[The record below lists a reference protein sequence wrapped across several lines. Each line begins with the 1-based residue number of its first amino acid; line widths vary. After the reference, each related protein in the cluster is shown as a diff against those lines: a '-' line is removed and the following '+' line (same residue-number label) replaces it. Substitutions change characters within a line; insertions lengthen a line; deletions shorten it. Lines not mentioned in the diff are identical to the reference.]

1 MVWKGVFYEKL
12 ISGLLVGLFCFLIPE
27 KTSAA
32 SVTCNFL
39 SGTTYSKS
47 GEWVGASDDF
57 IAIMQLFGTEGLKL
71 KLEDNLVENL
81 DKRKIFLAGKTRH
94 GNVYLLGSDMGVL
107 GKAIK
112 VDGNKIKIYD
122 GICQVGFGWFE
133 K

>member
-1 MVWKGVFYEKL
+1 MKTI
-12 ISGLLVGLFCFLIPE
+12 ISGLLAGIFCLFFSE
-27 KTSAA
+27 KTFAA

-57 IAIMQLFGTEGLKL
+57 IAIMQLFGPEGLKL

-94 GNVYLLGSDMGVL
+94 GNVYLLGSDMGVR

-112 VDGNKIKIYD
+112 VDDNKIKIYD
-122 GICQVGFGWFE
+122 GICQVGFG
-133 K
+133 

>member
-1 MVWKGVFYEKL
+1 MKKL
-12 ISGLLVGLFCFLIPE
+12 ISGLLAGLFCFLLSE

-39 SGTTYSKS
+39 SGTTYSMS

-57 IAIMQLFGTEGLKL
+57 IAIMQLFGPEGLKL

-122 GICQVGFGWFE
+122 GICQVGFG
-133 K
+133 

>member
-1 MVWKGVFYEKL
+1 MKKL
-12 ISGLLVGLFCFLIPE
+12 ISGLLAGLFCFLISE

-81 DKRKIFLAGKTRH
+81 DKRKIFCWEDKAWKRLASWR
-94 GNVYLLGSDMGVL
+94 
-107 GKAIK
+107 
-112 VDGNKIKIYD
+112 
-122 GICQVGFGWFE
+122 
-133 K
+133 

>member
-1 MVWKGVFYEKL
+1 MKRI
-12 ISGLLVGLFCFLIPE
+12 ISGLCVGIFCLLISE
-27 KTSAA
+27 KTFAA
-32 SVTCNFL
+32 SVICNFL

-47 GEWVGASDDF
+47 GEWVGANDDL
-57 IAIMQLFGTEGLKL
+57 IAIMQLFGNEGLKL

-122 GICQVGFGWFE
+122 GFCQVGFG
-133 K
+133 

>member
-1 MVWKGVFYEKL
+1 MVRKGVFYENDNTGFAFGN
-12 ISGLLVGLFCFLIPE
+12 ILFLDFR
-27 KTSAA
+27 KTFAA

-39 SGTTYSKS
+39 SGTTFSKS
-47 GEWVGASDDF
+47 GEWVGESDDF

-81 DKRKIFLAGKTRH
+81 DKKKIFLAGKTRH

-112 VDGNKIKIYD
+112 VDGNNIKIYD
-122 GICQVGFGWFE
+122 GICQVGFG
-133 K
+133 

>member
-1 MVWKGVFYEKL
+1 MKRIISRLCMGIFCLL
-12 ISGLLVGLFCFLIPE
+12 ISE
-27 KTSAA
+27 KTFAA

-47 GEWVGASDDF
+47 GVWVGANDDF
-57 IAIMQLFGTEGLKL
+57 IAIMRLFGNEGLKL

-112 VDGNKIKIYD
+112 VDGNTIKIYD
-122 GICQVGFGWFE
+122 GICQVVFG
-133 K
+133 